1 MSIRRAVEWHFKTAL
16 TEALATQYP
25 TFEVVESLRQEERPM
40 PCVLIIAGEG
50 QPALQDLPDSGFNY
64 FVDVTVLVM
73 SSIDKDTVDNHSEVG
88 YEIKKAMRLPINRKG
103 YRIEGLYVYNV
114 EEGSV
119 GEDNAE
125 RQMGT
130 GINFRM
136 VCHYDPDSP
145 T

>member
-1 MSIRRAVEWHFKTAL
+1 MSLRRAVEWHFKTAL
-16 TEALATQYP
+16 TDALATQYP
-25 TFEVVESLRQEERPM
+25 TFQVVESLRQEERPM
-40 PCVLIIAGEG
+40 PCVLIVAGEG
-50 QPALQDLPDSGFNY
+50 QPALQDLPDSAFNY

-103 YRIEGLYVYNV
+103 YRIQGLYVYDI
-114 EEGSV
+114 EEGSI
-119 GEDNAE
+119 GDDTSE

-136 VCHYDPDSP
+136 VCHYYP

>member
-1 MSIRRAVEWHFKTAL
+1 MSLRRAVEWHFKTAL
-16 TEALATQYP
+16 TDALATQFP
-25 TFEVVESLRQEERPM
+25 TFQVVESLRQEERPM
-40 PCVLIIAGEG
+40 PCVLIVAGEG
-50 QPALQDLPDSGFNY
+50 QPALQDLPDSAFNY

-103 YRIEGLYVYNV
+103 YRIEGLYVYQV
-114 EEGSV
+114 EEGSI
-119 GEDNAE
+119 GDDTSE

-136 VCHYDPDSP
+136 VCHYYP

>member
-1 MSIRRAVEWHFKTAL
+1 
-16 TEALATQYP
+16 
-25 TFEVVESLRQEERPM
+25 M
-40 PCVLIIAGEG
+40 PCVLIVAGEG
-50 QPALQDLPDSGFNY
+50 QPALQDLPDSAFNY

-103 YRIEGLYVYNV
+103 YRIEGLYVYQV

-119 GEDNAE
+119 GEDNAD

>member
-16 TEALATQYP
+16 AEALATQFP
-25 TFEVVESLRQEERPM
+25 TFQVVESLRQEERPI
-40 PCVLIIAGEG
+40 PCVLIVAGDAE
-50 QPALQDLPDSGFNY
+50 PALGDLPDSVFNY
-64 FVDVTVLVM
+64 FVNTTVLVM
-73 SSIDKDTVDNHSEVG
+73 SSIDKDTVNNHSDVG
-88 YEIKKAMRLPINRKG
+88 YAIKKAMRLPINRKG
-103 YRIEGLYVYNV
+103 YRIQGLYVYDI

-119 GEDNAE
+119 GEDNAD

-145 T
+145 P